1 MFIAYMYKLGSN
13 MAIRERR
20 EHLIST
26 LAWIVFRVFRMRLV
40 SNVFLRDIFV
50 LDSPLGQHVLMERP
64 IIFTGKLLLCISQAQ
79 SAECNVVELVI

>member
-1 MFIAYMYKLGSN
+1 MYKLGSN

-26 LAWIVFRVFRMRLV
+26 LAWIVFRVFRMRPVNHVL
-40 SNVFLRDIFV
+40 LKDTFV
-50 LDSPLGQHVLMERP
+50 LDSPLGRHVLMEHP
-64 IIFTGKLLLCISQAQ
+64 IIFTEKLLLCISQAQ